1 MGLML
6 IGVTVSACGVR
17 DFTDVA
23 AVRTYL
29 AGASGGGS
37 EADPVSLAVRFSL
50 RDGEEGGWPE
60 LLAAIGGAGKYV
72 SLDLSACVVPGDAAA
87 AWPAG
92 RGAVLRP
99 AAFEGGEGADRGE
112 GYVVSL
118 TLPDGVTEVTG
129 NAGHGFRRF
138 GSLRRVSG
146 ANVRTIDAGAFF
158 ACEALTMVS
167 FPAAVSVGAV
177 AFYGCKALTAVDLPV
192 ARTIGPEAFS
202 GCEALSRGSFPAAE
216 SIGTGVFYR
225 CTALT
230 GVNLPAARSIGWGAF
245 EGCRALT
252 AVSLPAAE
260 SIGAGAFYGCTALR
274 AVELPAVRSIDWAA
288 FGDTGG
294 GAVTITLPPAA
305 PELPATVYKSRTFS
319 KGVTLRVLGEG
330 RGYDADWQEGFK
342 NVFGT
347 KGTITLGWGIEE
359 TK

>member
-37 EADPVSLAVRFSL
+37 EGDPVSLAVRFSL
-50 RDGEEGGWPE
+50 GDGWPE
-60 LLAAIGGAGKYV
+60 LLAAIAGAGKYV

-99 AAFEGGEGADRGE
+99 AAFEGGAGADRGE

-118 TLPDGVTEVTG
+118 TLPDGVTELTDKQ
-129 NAGHGFRRF
+129 GFRRF

-146 ANVRTIDAGAFF
+146 AKVRIIDQGAFF
-158 ACEALTMVS
+158 ACEALTTAS
-167 FPAAVSVGAV
+167 FPAAVSVGAA
-177 AFYGCKALTAVDLPV
+177 AFAGCKALRAVELPAV
-192 ARTIGPEAFS
+192 RSIGADAFS

-216 SIGTGVFYR
+216 SIGTGVFYG

-294 GAVTITLPPAA
+294 ATVTITLPPAA
-305 PELPATVYKSRTFS
+305 PELSTTVYKSRTFS
-319 KGVTLRVLGEG
+319 KGVTLRVPGEG
-330 RGYDADWQEGFK
+330 RGYDADWEEGFK

-347 KGTITLGWGIEE
+347 KGTITLGIEE